1 MSCSTRIFLPL
12 GVSSIALC
20 VAIHGILAH
29 EGLVLTIRT
38 RLRHESCV
46 ALPFPSLFTK
56 SKVSRISAPGGGGRA
71 GRPASQSLGFILEAP
86 HSFLSFS
93 SSLKHTQTSPTRNTF
108 ARGHHTQHAHQPK
121 QASPKRT
128 QPKQAPPERLTMS
141 KSNTAPRRS
150 RRIASQEPEEMGLC
164 HAPLPLAHSPAP
176 SQCPLYT
183 MLRY

>member
-71 GRPASQSLGFILEAP
+71 GRPASQCLYLRGPPLFPFLLLLPQTYTNFTHAQHICTRTS
-86 HSFLSFS
+86 HSS
-93 SSLKHTQTSPTRNTF
+93 T
-108 ARGHHTQHAHQPK
+108 HQPK

-128 QPKQAPPERLTMS
+128 QPKQAPPKHLTMS
-141 KSNTAPRRS
+141 KSNVAPRRS

-164 HAPLPLAHSPAP
+164 HPPLPLSHSPAP
-176 SQCPLYT
+176 SQYPMYT